1 MPHLRIMQATI
12 YIAYIIASCSM
23 AVESSITIDNI
34 TEHSSTTMHW
44 SLIIL
49 VCHWSSRISIN
60 HVRWFF
66 MVMSHVCLWWSFIDI
81 DQAWS
86 SLDIIGHH
94 SSSFLRQQI
103 LHILDCL
110 ICCCLFFSDTRSLLW
125 FGKASKLPTTRFLK
139 RKSWNALPFY
149 GRKMI
154 TRNSTISYQSY
165 RMRKSGRHCKT
176 QHSFTASLSD
186 TSAHLTTR
194 AIRTFLSNH
203 LGDVLQRVKH
213 AFKCLGYT
221 EVMGSWYK
229 RLMTGRR
236 WWMVIN
242 PASLSISKPDASIF
256 SGAGC
261 CYLETLRI
269 LISSSTLLFY
279 LYKLCSR
286 SLGAHLAFTVLTVM
300 VDLYAK
306 GLANF
311 RSSGSA
317 LKA

>member
-1 MPHLRIMQATI
+1 
-12 YIAYIIASCSM
+12 
-23 AVESSITIDNI
+23 
-34 TEHSSTTMHW
+34 
-44 SLIIL
+44 
-49 VCHWSSRISIN
+49 
-60 HVRWFF
+60 
-66 MVMSHVCLWWSFIDI
+66 MVMSHDCLWWSFIDI

-86 SLDIIGHH
+86 SLDIVGHY
-94 SSSFLRQQI
+94 SSTFLRQQI

-125 FGKASKLPTTRFLK
+125 FGKAWKLVGNSQTRFLK

-186 TSAHLTTR
+186 TSAYHLTTR
-194 AIRTFLSNH
+194 AIRTFLISNH

-242 PASLSISKPDASIF
+242 PASLSISKPDTSIF
-256 SGAGC
+256 SGARC

-269 LISSSTLLFY
+269 LISSSTRLFY

-300 VDLYAK
+300 VDLYSK